1 MSSLLVNNVVS
12 SSSQISYSYL
22 ESKEI
27 FGYTLDLNYTIRTE
41 DIHFENN
48 DGVLLVGRS
57 AIRQAYKRKNITA
70 RIAGDE
76 ILNGL
81 ITSVSFPESS
91 LSGSETV
98 NVSIQEKRRLDDYS
112 GKTFAKYIPNPHLIE
127 SFEETYNFNRSGSNY
142 SYSRNISIQY
152 SQDAGDQFLNN
163 AKVFL
168 TNYYFQNRP
177 QIGYYED
184 GISENARFSK
194 GYNGLLT
201 ESIDLIQLSVSL
213 EESFESS
220 FINGTSDISKLIKN
234 SFSSDSEGYL
244 SKKVV
249 IDLVA
254 LRYNKSDLLQQ
265 GIQDA
270 IDSVIAQESSEFG
283 EPTSIS
289 KGITKDGNKSSIT
302 IDFSK
307 NPNKSQGDVVTY
319 RCEKRK
325 EEAFVNYALTV
336 NYKSKGKN
344 TIDRYEKLLSSWN
357 SSKDKNE
364 PKVIS
369 LFSEANGVIH
379 ERSRSTNISKSNAS
393 ISESIQ
399 YTTDESYKSGNL
411 PEGILKYN
419 ISLQKTERTK
429 RNLVVTDLLDL
440 KQKLVTSDLL
450 KLGQAT
456 VTATCV
462 APPSYGIFHGKDF
475 LNSKTSDMNNALE
488 ESTYYATSDQISIDL
503 SNGST
508 TRVIQYIIA

>member
-22 ESKEI
+22 ESKEV
-27 FGYTLDLNYTIRTE
+27 FGYTLDLNYTIKIE
-41 DIHFENN
+41 DINFENN
-48 DGVLLVGRS
+48 DGVLLAGRS

-91 LSGSETV
+91 LSGSEIV
-98 NVSIQEKRRLDDYS
+98 NISIQEKRRLDDYS

-201 ESIDLIQLSVSL
+201 ESIDLIKLSVSL

-234 SFSSDSEGYL
+234 SFS
-244 SKKVV
+244 
-249 IDLVA
+249 
-254 LRYNKSDLLQQ
+254 
-265 GIQDA
+265 
-270 IDSVIAQESSEFG
+270 
-283 EPTSIS
+283 
-289 KGITKDGNKSSIT
+289 
-302 IDFSK
+302 
-307 NPNKSQGDVVTY
+307 
-319 RCEKRK
+319 
-325 EEAFVNYALTV
+325 
-336 NYKSKGKN
+336 
-344 TIDRYEKLLSSWN
+344 
-357 SSKDKNE
+357 
-364 PKVIS
+364 
-369 LFSEANGVIH
+369 
-379 ERSRSTNISKSNAS
+379 
-393 ISESIQ
+393 
-399 YTTDESYKSGNL
+399 
-411 PEGILKYN
+411 
-419 ISLQKTERTK
+419 
-429 RNLVVTDLLDL
+429 
-440 KQKLVTSDLL
+440 
-450 KLGQAT
+450 
-456 VTATCV
+456 
-462 APPSYGIFHGKDF
+462 
-475 LNSKTSDMNNALE
+475 
-488 ESTYYATSDQISIDL
+488 
-503 SNGST
+503 
-508 TRVIQYIIA
+508 